1 MFSCR
6 ASILSNCAKEDVLR
20 EVGCVG
26 IRSDCSCEGV
36 CGRVLVCSDPKNTP
50 LGNIELLF
58 MNPVAVALCNLN
70 YEYSRKYRAAATIH
84 VFKGQ
89 RYRMR
94 PYICVAT
101 GFYMAIQS
109 YALRGAA
116 LGFKG

>member
-1 MFSCR
+1 MVQ
-6 ASILSNCAKEDVLR
+6 D
-20 EVGCVG
+20 
-26 IRSDCSCEGV
+26 
-36 CGRVLVCSDPKNTP
+36 
-50 LGNIELLF
+50 
-58 MNPVAVALCNLN
+58 LN
-70 YEYSRKYRAAATIH
+70 YEYSRENRVVATVH
-84 VFKGQ
+84 VFKGR